1 MVGVYNHTSHQ
12 MKNERCLV
20 VVTFK
25 LKKTNKAKLKSQNL
39 RYLLNPNCIMA
50 PK

>member
-1 MVGVYNHTSHQ
+1 MVGVYNNTSHQ

-20 VVTFK
+20 VVIFK
-25 LKKTNKAKLKSQNL
+25 LKKTNKAKLKGHNL